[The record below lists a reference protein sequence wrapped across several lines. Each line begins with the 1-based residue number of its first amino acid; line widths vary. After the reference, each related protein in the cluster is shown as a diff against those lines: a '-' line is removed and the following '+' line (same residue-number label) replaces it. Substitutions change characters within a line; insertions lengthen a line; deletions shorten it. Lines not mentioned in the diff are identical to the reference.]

1 MKKNIIRKIIAVI
14 RKIVYNEGIFK
25 DFETVTVTKDL

>member
-1 MKKNIIRKIIAVI
+1 MKINNTKDNCSYQ
-14 RKIVYNEGIFK
+14 KIVYNEGIFK